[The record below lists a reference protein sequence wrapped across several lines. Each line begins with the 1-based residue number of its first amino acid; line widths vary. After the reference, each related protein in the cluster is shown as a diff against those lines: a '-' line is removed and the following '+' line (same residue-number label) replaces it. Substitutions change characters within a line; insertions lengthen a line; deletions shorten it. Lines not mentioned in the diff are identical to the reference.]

1 VNGFDDILRPILL
14 AVSAQ
19 VLDDIAFYES
29 ELVLED
35 ELGGLD
41 RHVVVIT
48 TLLSI

>member
-1 VNGFDDILRPILL
+1 MNGFDDILRPILL

-19 VLDDIAFYES
+19 VLDDIAFDKS

-41 RHVVVIT
+41 LHVVVIS
-48 TLLSI
+48 TLLSV

>member
-1 VNGFDDILRPILL
+1 MNGFDDVLRPILL

-35 ELGGLD
+35 ELGRLD
-41 RHVVVIT
+41 LHVVVIP
-48 TLLSI
+48 TLLSV